1 MEMNVDE
8 ALISTVLSQKLL
20 VQEAPKLEDLVA
32 RIRKCGEEKRPLR
45 MLYGETFD
53 DKGNLLDSLKYYLFM
68 STLAK
73 SVESSCSIKVES
85 TVLIAD
91 LGVYRNYPEQIEELK
106 KCGKDRVKFANK
118 VRSTYDCS
126 YEVKLL
132 SDVAATDGFK
142 GRLDKIK
149 ELSSKNSIL
158 MGMLKNTVPEDRRET
173 EKERGYTYAFEE
185 VAAIMGL
192 DVKVGP
198 PREKLYDSAANSML
212 EHLKVDPLMPV
223 YLAPTYPLGMKY
235 GDYLSSGPI
244 KQYGLTPYKVGS
256 SNLGANRIIMGV
268 TKPDEIKKLI
278 EDTQISASESKPNPV
293 LDLAII
299 ADMAKQHL
307 EKSQSDMPDI
317 CNRYYNNKMQ
327 SKELK
332 EITYERLKE
341 YVLNRLG

>member
-1 MEMNVDE
+1 MRVDE
-8 ALISTVLSQKLL
+8 AIISNVLSQKLL
-20 VQEAPKLEDLVA
+20 VQEAPKSEDLVA
-32 RIRKCGEEKRPLR
+32 RIKKCDEEKRPLR

-68 STLAK
+68 SSLARGI
-73 SVESSCSIKVES
+73 ENSCPIKVES

-106 KCGKDRVKFANK
+106 KCGKKRVEFANK
-118 VRSTYDCS
+118 VRGAYDCS

-132 SDVAATDGFK
+132 SDIATTDSFK
-142 GRLDKIK
+142 GRLDKVR
-149 ELSSKNSIL
+149 ELSGKNPAL

-173 EKERGYTYAFEE
+173 EKARGYTYAFEE

-192 DVKVGP
+192 DIKVGP
-198 PREKLYDSAANSML
+198 PREKLYDSTANSML
-212 EHLKVDPLMPV
+212 KHLKVDPIMPV
-223 YLAPTYPLGMKY
+223 YLTPTYPLGMKY
-235 GDYLSSGPI
+235 GDYMSSGSI

-256 SNLGANRIIMGV
+256 SNLGANRIVMGV
-268 TKPDEIKKLI
+268 TKPDEIKRLI
-278 EDTQISASESKPNPV
+278 EDTQISSSPSKPNPV

-307 EKSQSDMPDI
+307 EKSQSSTPDI
-317 CNRYYNNKMQ
+317 CNRYYNNKIP
-327 SKELK
+327 SIELK
-332 EITYERLKE
+332 EITYELIKE